1 MTQVATF
8 IFVAGIAGLFVLNHE
23 RTPRTSKAL
32 WLPTL
37 WLMIAG
43 SRAVSAWLQ
52 MGPVSSPEQ
61 YIDGSPLDRN
71 IYIGLLA
78 VGVIVLLRRRGAVL
92 RFLQANKP
100 IFLFV
105 LYCAASIGWSD
116 HPEVA
121 FKRWI
126 KCLGDFVMILIVL
139 TDPEPAAAVKRLLS
153 RLSFVLLPASV
164 LLIKYYPDL
173 GRSYALHW
181 EGTQFF
187 TGVALDKNTF
197 GMVCLVLGLATAWRF
212 LQELGNPRGTR
223 KYGVLVAHG
232 AVLAMDFWLL
242 SIVNS
247 MTSLSCFLLAGG
259 IMGATIF
266 AKSARRPNAVHLM
279 VAAGVALSFSVLFLN
294 LGELFL
300 SSVGRDPTLTGR
312 TELWHQLLGMKINP
326 IVGTG
331 FESFW
336 LGTRLETLW
345 NIYWWHPNEAHNGYL
360 EVFLNL
366 GWMGLVL
373 MSAVI
378 ITGYRNV
385 IRTLGLDA
393 ESGRLRLAYFVVGV
407 TYNFTEAAIR
417 TMSLVWILFMLSIIA
432 LPTIAKTQGRVLT
445 PPAADPLADGL
456 PAEAAISETPYE
468 EVFQQLL

>member
-1 MTQVATF
+1 
-8 IFVAGIAGLFVLNHE
+8 L
-23 RTPRTSKAL
+23 
-32 WLPTL
+32 
-37 WLMIAG
+37 
-43 SRAVSAWLQ
+43 
-52 MGPVSSPEQ
+52 
-61 YIDGSPLDRN
+61 
-71 IYIGLLA
+71 
-78 VGVIVLLRRRGAVL
+78 
-92 RFLQANKP
+92 
-100 IFLFV
+100 
-105 LYCAASIGWSD
+105 SIGWSD

-139 TDPEPAAAVKRLLS
+139 TDPEPSAALKRLLS

-212 LQELGNPRGTR
+212 LQELGNPRGAR

-247 MTSLSCFLLAGG
+247 MTSLSCFLLAGS

-266 AKSARRPNAVHLM
+266 VKSARRPGMVHLM

-326 IVGTG
+326 ILGTG

-345 NIYWWHPNEAHNGYL
+345 SIYWWHPNEAHNGYL

-366 GWMGLVL
+366 GWMGLAL
-373 MSAVI
+373 LSAVI

-385 IRTLGLDA
+385 VRMLAWDA
-393 ESGRLRLAYFVVGV
+393 EDGRLRLAYFVVGV

-432 LPTIAKTQGRVLT
+432 HPTMVKPQGRVL
-445 PPAADPLADGL
+445 PLPAPDPFADGL

-468 EVFQQLL
+468 EVFQQLP